1 MQFMQLQLEPA
12 TSSTLPAN
20 GCGSIMQEIR
30 LTNSMHG
37 QVRIILFPVF
47 FKLSSTGSWS
57 FTLVAVCL
65 LILHILVQFL

>member
-37 QVRIILFPVF
+37 QVRVFLFTMCFSNEVIEVPGP
-47 FKLSSTGSWS
+47 LRW
-57 FTLVAVCL
+57 L
-65 LILHILVQFL
+65 LFV

>member
-37 QVRIILFPVF
+37 QVRIFLFTMCFSNEVIEVP
-47 FKLSSTGSWS
+47 GP
-57 FTLVAVCL
+57 
-65 LILHILVQFL
+65 